1 MSETKRP
8 TMVKILAVIV
18 FIGSV
23 LPILAGMM
31 ILTGGAFETYFVEE
45 SLHQIIAT
53 YYVLVGLAGLVPL
66 FSGLTRPCIDW
77 CIRSRIRDTLF
88 QLPCIE

>member
-23 LPILAGMM
+23 LPILGDD
-31 ILTGGAFETYFVEE
+31 YSDWR
-45 SLHQIIAT
+45 SL
-53 YYVLVGLAGLVPL
+53 
-66 FSGLTRPCIDW
+66 
-77 CIRSRIRDTLF
+77 
-88 QLPCIE
+88 